1 MATSALNICSL
12 RAGSMGSMRA
22 WLPSRR
28 STEHQIGAFQISR
41 LGHSRSAR
49 RVGRGRKGTYFST
62 GIFLGLAG
70 TGGILGVLLRL
81 YRAGLR
87 FAGETK
93 TSCAVAG
100 GRRRAPKRGSP
111 QIRRRL
117 VSKRFLVMVAVV

>member
-70 TGGILGVLLRL
+70 TGGILESFCVSIGLGCVLRGKQKPP
-81 YRAGLR
+81 AQWQEV
-87 FAGETK
+87 AGEHPNG
-93 TSCAVAG
+93 A
-100 GRRRAPKRGSP
+100 
-111 QIRRRL
+111 RL
-117 VSKRFLVMVAVV
+117 R